1 MAALALLAPSALALD
16 FDDVG
21 GEALTLDVT
30 NTLTSRWRFDNRN
43 DDDSKTGTLLDD
55 DYGEVV
61 ERLNLQ
67 AYWWRLSAGVRVD
80 ALVYVDETTS
90 AEAAEIGRGA
100 YERTRQSGAVPET
113 NGDLNRKQDTFYGDL
128 HTRYLDTYYPSKL
141 FVGYTEPGID
151 ATVGDFYAQLGR
163 GMVLSVRKIDEVA
176 IDTTIRGGKLVL
188 DRDLGA
194 ARIGLTLLGGQLN
207 PLRVDEPSG
216 RRLHGDGSPLFL
228 GFPEIDDFRHY
239 TDVGDAPGCTPGFVC
254 FGPATEP
261 SRPSYLED
269 TVFGGRLEFGTKQV
283 QLAGNAAVLVRKDD
297 PYGFTRND
305 VSRSHN
311 LVRAF
316 SQSLTLPNIEDHGDF
331 YLEVAGQDHGDGV
344 VRPSGARDPDL
355 SGYGIYASG
364 SVRGGPASL
373 SLEGKFYR
381 RFFPMFANIELTHP
395 YFAANEFATVSYNQ
409 LPTAEPIYVEQIG
422 SPNQCMA
429 GGRARGDYRF
439 NPRTSVYGW
448 AGFYRSY
455 SEVDSGNTKCDIDD
469 KLRSDTW
476 DTAVGLEAKAE
487 EGRSQVKVW
496 VGARVTDLPQPDP
509 ITATDA
515 FYREGYVR
523 YDVVKHLVGDFSL
536 QMQGFHRHRYEPIAI
551 KNEAGFGVPWNEGEN
566 YAALQWSPHLTAI
579 FGYEYLARPRCEAGS
594 DKQLCHFVNGG
605 LQWRSG
611 STETAADR
619 LFDTVAVFVGQQR
632 GAIRCVS
639 GNCRQFPPFEGA
651 RLEVV
656 SRF

>member
-1 MAALALLAPSALALD
+1 VAALALLAPSALALE

-30 NTLTSRWRFDNRN
+30 NTLASKWRFDNRN
-43 DDDSKTGTLLDD
+43 DNPADQGTLLDD
-55 DYGEVV
+55 NYGEVI

-80 ALVYVDETTS
+80 ALVYVDETS
-90 AEAAEIGRGA
+90 AAEAADIAREA
-100 YERTRQSGAVPET
+100 HERNPPLGWTSQNNLG
-113 NGDLNRKQDTFYGDL
+113 LNDKQTTFYRDL
-128 HTRYLDTYYPSKL
+128 HTRFLDTYYPSKL
-141 FVGYTEPGID
+141 FVGYTEPGVDVTI
-151 ATVGDFYAQLGR
+151 GDFYAQLGR
-163 GMVLSVRKIDEVA
+163 GLVLSVRKIDEVA

-194 ARIGLTLLGGQLN
+194 ARLGLTLLGGQLN

-228 GFPEIDDFRHY
+228 GFPEIDDFRYY
-239 TDVGDAPGCTPGFVC
+239 TEAASCTPGNVC
-254 FGPATEP
+254 FERAVEP
-261 SRPSYLED
+261 SRASYLED
-269 TVFGGRLEFGTKQV
+269 TVFGGRLELGSKQV

-297 PYGFTRND
+297 PYGFSRND
-305 VSRSHN
+305 VSRSHD

-316 SQSLTLPNIEDHGDF
+316 SQSLSLPNIEDHGDF
-331 YLEVAGQDHGDGV
+331 YLEVAGQDHGDGAV
-344 VRPSGARDPDL
+344 TTSSTGEKSRTPDL
-355 SGYGIYASG
+355 SGYGVYASG

-373 SLEGKFYR
+373 SLEGKLYR
-381 RFFPMFANIELTHP
+381 RLFPMFANVDLSDP
-395 YFAANEFATVSYNQ
+395 SFGASEFASVAYNQ

-422 SPNQCMA
+422 SPNQCMT
-429 GGRARGDYRF
+429 GGRARVDFRF
-439 NPRTSVYGW
+439 NSSTSVYGW
-448 AGFYRSY
+448 AGYYRSY
-455 SEVDSGNTKCDIDD
+455 SEVDAANTNCDVADG
-469 KLRSDTW
+469 LRSDTW

-487 EGRSQVKVW
+487 EGRSQVKAW
-496 VGARVTDLPQPDP
+496 VGARITDQPQPDP
-509 ITATDA
+509 ITNTDA
-515 FYREGYVR
+515 FYREGYIR
-523 YDVVKHLVGDFSL
+523 YDFVKHLVGHFSL
-536 QMQGFHRHRYEPIAI
+536 QMQGFHRHRSEPIAF
-551 KNEAGFGVPWNEGEN
+551 KAPWNEGEN
-566 YAALQWSPHLTAI
+566 YAALQWAPHLTAI
-579 FGYEYLARPRCEAGS
+579 FGYEYLGRPGCEAGS
-594 DKQLCHFVNGG
+594 DKKLCHYMSGG